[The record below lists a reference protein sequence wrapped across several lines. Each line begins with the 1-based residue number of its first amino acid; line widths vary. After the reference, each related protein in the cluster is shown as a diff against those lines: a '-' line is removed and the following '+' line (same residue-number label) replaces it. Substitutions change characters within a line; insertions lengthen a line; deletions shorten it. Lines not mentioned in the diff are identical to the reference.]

1 MAEELLDEVQDAE
14 FGDVR
19 LSKRLTKII
28 EHLGGLPQSSIP
40 GATAG
45 RAEMEAAY
53 RFFDNPKVS
62 PAAISSPHRQAT
74 LERARQSDVVLL
86 VQDTTELDVTR
97 PSQQVTGAGPMAC
110 ESRRGG
116 FYHPLLAFS
125 GAGLALGTVWS
136 KNWCREKIESG
147 RSSAEKERRKKST
160 PIEDKESMR
169 WLAGLREARRVA
181 ELCPRSQCICIAD
194 SESDIY
200 ELFAEPRGA
209 EPQPLEL
216 LIRACHDRVLLNSDE
231 KLLSTARRAKLLYRC
246 SVDVSS
252 RKQKTNAQMSVRKQ
266 SRDARIAEVE
276 VRAAMVTLQP
286 PPRPDRTLPPIEINV
301 VLVEETN
308 PPAGQPPIQWLLLT
322 TLPIIDPEQVKQ
334 IIQYY
339 CVRWQIEIYFR
350 TLKSGCRI
358 QERYFQRMDRL
369 LNCLAVYSIVAWRI
383 LYLCRLGRDC
393 PDIDCEVVFSPS
405 EWRAVYMTVRH
416 REPPQTPPTLNEVI
430 RMVASLGGYVI
441 RAKTNPGTQTL
452 WLGLQRLHDLSTAWN
467 PFGPN
472 SRDSTKNFLANTCQ
486 VR

>member
-1 MAEELLDEVQDAE
+1 MAEDLVDEVHGADL
-14 FGDVR
+14 GDVR
-19 LSKRLTKII
+19 LSKRLTKIV
-28 EHLGGLPQSSIP
+28 ERLGGLPQSSIP
-40 GATAG
+40 GATDG

-53 RFFDNPKVS
+53 RFFDNSKVS
-62 PAAISSPHRQAT
+62 PAAISEPHRQAT

-97 PSQQVTGAGPMAC
+97 PGQQVAGAGPMDC

-116 FYHPLLAFS
+116 FYHPLMAFA
-125 GAGLALGTVWS
+125 GEGLALGTVWS
-136 KNWCREKIESG
+136 KSWCREKIEAG
-147 RSSAEKERRKKST
+147 RSSAEKERAKKNT
-160 PIEDKESMR
+160 PIEDKESLR
-169 WLAGLREARRVA
+169 WLEGLRAAREVA
-181 ELCPRSQCICIAD
+181 QLCPRSQCVCIAD

-200 ELFAEPRGA
+200 ELFAEPRGNG
-209 EPQPLEL
+209 PQALEL
-216 LIRACHDRVLLNSDE
+216 LIRACHDRVLLDADE
-231 KLLSTARRAKLLYRC
+231 KLLATARRAPLLYQC

-252 RKQKTNAQMSVRKQ
+252 RRQKTNAKTASRKQ
-266 SRDARIAEVE
+266 SREARIAEVE
-276 VRAAMVTLQP
+276 VRATTVTLQP
-286 PPRPDRTLPPIEINV
+286 PLRPDRQLPAREIQV

-308 PPAGQPPIQWLLLT
+308 PPQDQPPIQWLLLT
-322 TLPIIDPEQVKQ
+322 TLPVDNPQQVQ
-334 IIQYY
+334 QVVAYY

-358 QERYFQRMDRL
+358 EQRYFERMDRL
-369 LNCLAVYSIVAWRI
+369 LNCLAVYAIVAWKI

-393 PDIDCEVVFSPS
+393 PDVDCEVVFHPS

-416 REPPQTPPTLNEVI
+416 RSPPAERPTLNEVI

-467 PFGPN
+467 TFGPN
-472 SRDSTKNFLANTCQ
+472 TREPTKFFSPNTCV